1 MSSQIDASDF
11 NSLSSALDEHS
22 NDEISA
28 AVAAQEGGAGQFLDA
43 VFEGMSSAFNPSK
56 AAGQQA
62 TIQYE
67 ISAPDG
73 AHEYAMR
80 IADGRCQVERGT
92 AESPRVTIRTGLP
105 DFLRLI
111 TGKANGVQLF
121 MTGKL
126 KVSGDLFFAQ
136 SYQGWFDRPAA

>member
-1 MSSQIDASDF
+1 MSQIDATDF
-11 NSLSSALDEHS
+11 TSL
-22 NDEISA
+22 SA
-28 AVAAQEGGAGQFLDA
+28 AVEQRPSEEILAAVQTQPGGVDEFLHQVFAGMQR
-43 VFEGMSSAFNPSK
+43 SFNPSK
-56 AAGQQA
+56 AGDQQA

-67 ISAPDG
+67 IGVPDG
-73 AHEYAMR
+73 TRSYAMR
-80 IADGRCQVERGT
+80 IGDGRCEIERGS
-92 AESPRVTIRTGLP
+92 AESPRVTIRVGLV

-136 SYQGWFDRPAA
+136 SYQAWFDRPA

>member
-1 MSSQIDASDF
+1 MSQIDATDF
-11 NSLSSALDEHS
+11 ASL
-22 NDEISA
+22 SA
-28 AVAAQEGGAGQFLDA
+28 AVEQQSNEELLAAIQNSPGGIDEFIDKVFAGMQQ
-43 VFEGMSSAFNPSK
+43 AFNPSK
-56 AAGQQA
+56 AGDQKA

-67 ISAPDG
+67 LGVPDG
-73 AHEYAMR
+73 TREYVMR
-80 IADGRCQVERGT
+80 IADGRCEWERGT
-92 AESPRVTIRTGLP
+92 ATDPRVTIKVALV

-136 SYQGWFDRPAA
+136 SYQAWFDRPS

>member
-1 MSSQIDASDF
+1 MSQIDATDF
-11 NSLSSALDEHS
+11 DALSSAVEQHS
-22 NDEISA
+22 NEEILA
-28 AVAAQEGGAGQFLDA
+28 AIQSQPGGVDQFLDQ
-43 VFEGMSSAFNPSK
+43 VFAGMQQAFNPAK
-56 AAGQQA
+56 AGDQAA

-67 ISAPDG
+67 IGLPDG
-73 AHEYAMR
+73 SRDYTMR
-80 IADGRCQVERGT
+80 IAEGRCEIERGP
-92 AESPRVTIRTGLP
+92 ADNPRVTIRVGVV

-136 SYQGWFDRPAA
+136 SYQAWFDRPS